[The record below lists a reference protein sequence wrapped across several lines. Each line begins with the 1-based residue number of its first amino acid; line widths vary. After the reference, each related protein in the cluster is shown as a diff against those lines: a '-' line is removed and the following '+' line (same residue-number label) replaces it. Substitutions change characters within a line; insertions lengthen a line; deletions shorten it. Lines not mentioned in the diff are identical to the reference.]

1 MPEFMNITNRFLAVG
16 IFATVFYILKIC
28 LFLFTGGDVEV
39 HSDFT
44 SLSDTDTSFD
54 FISIQSILAFLMG
67 FGWAG
72 LACYTQ
78 FNLGTVISCIFA
90 FTFGLIFMFLS
101 AYLMFLIKKLDKKE
115 KIDLQNFVGTVGRAY
130 TSFKPQSQGQIEI
143 TLNEQ
148 LTVVDAFNMTDEE
161 INAFMPVKIEKI
173 EDNKI
178 YIVRV

>member
-1 MPEFMNITNRFLAVG
+1 
-16 IFATVFYILKIC
+16 
-28 LFLFTGGDVEV
+28 
-39 HSDFT
+39 
-44 SLSDTDTSFD
+44 
-54 FISIQSILAFLMG
+54 
-67 FGWAG
+67 
-72 LACYTQ
+72 
-78 FNLGTVISCIFA
+78 
-90 FTFGLIFMFLS
+90 MFLS